1 MENRGTLY
9 IFRSLFIGLII
20 FNLIIILPISMNLK
34 TQIRTASPNSS
45 NFGIINHQI
54 HINNN
59 WTDSVISYGFIT
71 GAGTLNNPYKIENVT
86 IVNNLEGDSIVIE
99 NSKDYFMVRNCTIK
113 NSGVSDTD
121 VQVKIINSTKGTLI
135 NNTISSNVGS
145 GIRLIGSYNNSILD
159 NVIVNNTHIGI
170 GLNESNNNIINDN
183 VVNYHGKESVSGFGI
198 SLVFSDNNSISRN
211 TASYN
216 TAIGI
221 LLYNSSYNNITSN
234 SANENYQGLLLSH
247 GSNYNNVIA
256 NDLSGNE
263 YCYSEDSDSE
273 DNTLT
278 NNYCGSVGFE
288 YYFFIIIFGIVFIAS
303 VTGLI
308 IVIRKRRKL
317 KKEGKKL
324 R

>member
-1 MENRGTLY
+1 MENRGIFY

-20 FNLIIILPISMNLK
+20 FNLVIILPISMNFK
-34 TQIRTASPNSS
+34 TLIQTESPKSS
-45 NFGIINHQI
+45 NFWIINHQI
-54 HINNN
+54 HIDNN
-59 WTDSVISYGFIT
+59 WTDSVISYDFIT
-71 GAGTLNNPYKIENVT
+71 GAGTLNNPYTIENVT
-86 IVNNLEGDSIVIE
+86 IENNLRGDSIIIE

-113 NSGVSDTD
+113 NSGVLDTD
-121 VQVKIINSTKGTLI
+121 VQVKIINSTKGTLT

-145 GIRLIGSYNNSILD
+145 GIRLIGSSNNSILD

-183 VVNYHGKESVSGFGI
+183 VVNYHGKESISGFGI
-198 SLVFSDNNSISRN
+198 SLVQSDNNSISKN
-211 TASYN
+211 TASHN

-234 SANENYQGLLLSH
+234 SAYKNYQGLLLSH
-247 GSNYNNVIA
+247 GSNYNNVID

-263 YCYSEDSDSE
+263 YCYSVDSDSE
-273 DNTLT
+273 GNILT
-278 NNYCGSVGFE
+278 NNYCGSMGFE
-288 YYFFIIIFGIVFIAS
+288 YYFFIILFSVVFVAS

-308 IVIRKRRKL
+308 IVIRKRRRL
-317 KKEGKKL
+317 KKEDRKL